1 MDFVTVWYSIQCFHA
16 VGWVAGRASSLYKQS
31 GRMLAWLSAW
41 SEVQICIWPSWC
53 HCHSL
58 LLNDGNRTWH
68 GEFSGGVSVCCVC
81 CDAVVNHIGARAIG
95 GHYIVDVFHP
105 GYNCWVRCDDNL
117 VSSVPTANVTKFTS
131 PKVPYLIFYRR
142 LEPS

>member
-1 MDFVTVWYSIQCFHA
+1 MV
-16 VGWVAGRASSLYKQS
+16 
-31 GRMLAWLSAW
+31 
-41 SEVQICIWPSWC
+41 ICLERGADLHMAQLMPLPLTC
-53 HCHSL
+53 